1 MGRFPRPRVVVS
13 KCLSFEACRYN
24 GQVINDEFVKKL
36 GEYVEYLPVCPEVE
50 IGLGVPRFPIRIV
63 SQNNKSRLVQP
74 ATSKD
79 LTSSMSSFSEKY
91 LSSLDSID
99 GFILKSRSPS
109 CGFKDVHVYSK
120 AEKSPSTGRGP
131 GFFGGRVLSQFSGL
145 AIEDEGRL
153 KSLKIREHFLTKLFA
168 LARFRLVKR
177 SSEMREI
184 VRYHSENKF
193 LLMAYNQNEMR
204 LLGNVVANHEKK
216 TFQEVARKYEYHLH
230 RCMQDA
236 PKRTSNINV
245 LMHILGFFSKAL
257 SKDERQFFL
266 NTLEVYREGRI
277 PFTSALRLVNAWAVR
292 FQNRYLLDQT
302 FFDAYPGSLT
312 EWSDAGRPIEL

>member
-1 MGRFPRPRVVVS
+1 MDRSPRPRVVVS
-13 KCLSFEACRYN
+13 KCLGFEACRYN
-24 GQVINDEFVKKL
+24 GQVVNDEFVKKL
-36 GEYVEYLPVCPEVE
+36 AEYVEYLPVCPEVE

-74 ATSKD
+74 ATGKD
-79 LTSSMSSFSEKY
+79 LTFDMSSFSEKY
-91 LSSLDSID
+91 LSSLSSID

-109 CGFKDVHVYSK
+109 CGFKDVHIYSK
-120 AEKSPSTGRGP
+120 AEKSPSVGRGP
-131 GFFGGRVLSQFSGL
+131 GFFGGCVLNRFSGL
-145 AIEDEGRL
+145 AVEDEGRL

-168 LARFRLVKR
+168 LARFGTVKR
-177 SSEMREI
+177 SGEMHEI

-216 TFQEVARKYEYHLH
+216 PFQEVLREYQDHLQKS
-230 RCMQDA
+230 MQNP
-236 PKRTSNINV
+236 PKRTSNINA
-245 LMHILGFFSKAL
+245 LMHILGFFSKEL
-257 SKDERQFFL
+257 SKDEKQFFL
-266 NTLEVYREGRI
+266 DTVEVYREGRI

-292 FQNRYLLDQT
+292 FRNEYLLDQT
-302 FFDAYPGSLT
+302 FFDAYPSRLT